1 MGNVATGGGG
11 RRRRRPPPG
20 GGISAP
26 LPATYIKEKI
36 TRVPA
41 KAKVTP
47 KPKPKTPSVMRAGK
61 TKSVAMGVA
70 RKRK

>member
-11 RRRRRPPPG
+11 KRRTKPPRG
-20 GGISAP
+20 GDISAP
-26 LPATYIKEKI
+26 MPATYIKQKK
-36 TRVPA
+36 VQV
-41 KAKVTP
+41 KAAP

>member
-1 MGNVATGGGG
+1 MPTPKFKSTLTKVRGG
-11 RRRRRPPPG
+11 
-20 GGISAP
+20 
-26 LPATYIKEKI
+26 
-36 TRVPA
+36 A
-41 KAKVTP
+41 KAAPKP